1 MTRRQNHLK
10 WFSAVE
16 VPRHSKALFTR
27 KELAMGIGIGE
38 LAILL
43 ALATMLLGIQWAR
56 RDQA

>member
-1 MTRRQNHLK
+1 
-10 WFSAVE
+10 
-16 VPRHSKALFTR
+16 
-27 KELAMGIGIGE
+27 MGIGIGE